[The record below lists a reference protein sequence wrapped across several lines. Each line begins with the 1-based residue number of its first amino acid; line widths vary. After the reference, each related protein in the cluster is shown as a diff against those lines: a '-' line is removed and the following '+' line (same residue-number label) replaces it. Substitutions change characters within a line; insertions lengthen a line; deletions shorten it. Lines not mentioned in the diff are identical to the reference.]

1 MNACDRV
8 IRGSGE
14 ANGCEQAEEKRKHDG
29 SSSPDKVEKG
39 WGINVD
45 LLDDMDKKLLKSLLN
60 EGWRTEKRG
69 LRRAQKNVSLDVED
83 KKRVRFPLNETNTRV
98 GICRRV
104 EERTGRETSRF
115 DRSMRVL
122 EWLDADCGTRLA
134 RHYEQAG
141 GWRSLPQRQ
150 QRQQRA
156 CHQQPQQ
163 RQPVRLTGSSLVSG
177 TDICQGYVKDSE
189 DDSSSSEE
197 DKVILEE
204 EDELFNDE
212 DADNDDLVLALRK
225 WQEEQLLQQEHY
237 EDLSMQ
243 EYVTSSEEDSNENDS
258 DSEDELVLALKTWQE
273 EQLRQAKLQQQLQHH
288 RQIPLAQQPPALTPV
303 IEDQVSSPSHDNFGY
318 FYQDQ
323 NYLVY
328 HYNKYRPANHQQ
340 QASVTPYWWGDIS
353 SVREGPSSPPVL
365 VKHSEPGKS
374 ASVAQA
380 SNQGNRTTLLKAPGA
395 NGEGAILVSAVCD
408 NNVKFGNASPAQ
420 GSLTPHQKL
429 ATTVATTT
437 LPSSSAQTPRSS
449 SHYSSLLLP
458 PSSSYNSPASSP
470 RLETQS
476 WNFGNRVQ
484 IPISSESHSASVKL
498 GVATDNLSVK
508 LPDSA
513 RGCKPPGFDATKGN
527 NLLFAP
533 QTSQVN
539 KTSPTSGSHTFP
551 NWPSLASGD
560 KLNTLFT
567 GRIDKDATR
576 SADNGLRGD
585 APQKTISSTL
595 SAASSDSGF
604 ERSPVNTPPAQK
616 PVGIDRIGYFF
627 RKFQNKLSTS
637 SGSSSST
644 SKITSSQNSGKKQAV
659 QQNSQKNN
667 GNSPRRLS
675 LSISSI
681 PSSSPLKA
689 ASPLAKVASV
699 HARCS
704 ATRSDPLA
712 IRPDILATRADSSAT
727 KLDSSTTRSEPLATN
742 AVSKRLRKQWLGG
755 HKARNT
761 IGQDEFTVGV
771 SSAPAGCVVSNVSLD
786 SSFCAFSGDRS
797 LRVSGGAGGGGLGV
811 GADDWPAASGSL
823 TPSAR
828 KGALNIDTRASSG
841 PDDSRRGGTTPTFG
855 TVSGKEVQPFFVPN
869 SYQQSHQQQLN
880 HQSQLQPS
888 VPATKRSTGEINR
901 TICRQY
907 YHNGANTEG
916 TNQSASRLCS
926 QDSLDTLRISNEVFD
941 NSGTDNDKSSAGN
954 LLTGSAFLSCN
965 GSSRGATQILNKSP
979 GSETEHKIHSDSVER
994 DPQGKIRTLFN
1005 SGGVTVSGNN
1015 SVNASGYTVNGSSNN
1030 DNGSCNVNFVN
1041 SVTGRLGDECSNV
1054 TVIVN
1059 IDSKRK
1065 EVKLKEEFVNSKS
1078 TERSSSTSS
1087 EERGNLT
1094 VPDYDKN
1101 RRGSHG
1107 SCNHLFREPVGG
1119 RKSPLLAKGRKSP
1132 SPVPS
1137 AHLKVVVSSTSASSS
1152 SSSAESSTKQ
1162 PHQIV
1167 SRVLSLTSPSS
1178 PPSHTQQSVKS
1189 SPKFLHNHYGSEC
1202 STTKNIPTDAPPAN
1216 FRSRRKF
1223 SDTGLTPV
1231 PRRLFSDGRRG
1242 SLTDEKTLVFA
1253 KSKLGKLRSEDR
1265 KLSDASSVAA
1275 LVKQIHNLWGEAEE
1289 DADEENENSRE
1300 TTSGF
1305 TCSFDDQVLF
1315 EKRRKKLPLSI
1326 TREKELKKDGGSVG
1340 EDRKSL
1346 NKITSTFG
1354 GSIDNNW
1361 NRSEGVANSLTG
1373 DTKGRNNTVDKR
1385 PLFPGAFPNS
1395 STPVPSVNPSS
1406 VTTGPVDSQTAD
1418 KAVGESVKDNSANGI
1433 PVADGSSSGGGASS
1447 GGLNG
1452 SSVAGVSG
1460 SEFVAPLAQVAS
1472 RQLVAAAV
1480 SSVAYFVG
1488 IDTPDNLI
1496 TRGPAGISTGNTA
1509 GLNNSGGTYWK
1520 AGKKTASVQF
1530 QPIVSRDDN
1539 TVGDRVSPAV
1549 RSVLKQATR
1558 RHSSFAG
1565 FTDSNDDIAAV
1576 QPVCSDN
1583 LSSPRNKSAKNGLP
1597 KSKTSDNYKSILKPT
1612 EKLTLSDIDSATT
1625 TTTGTTTTAGDKKRT
1640 KLPSPKSKKGDKGFD
1655 YSPDPKN
1662 SELSLSL
1669 CLKATRSLSPRLK
1682 KYRTET
1688 KELPDSTDQS
1698 SQATPFSSTDREQ
1711 FTDSGNCSLDL
1722 PTKTIGVQAT
1732 PRTTGKTSNAG
1743 TQTSDLSAG
1752 GDSSTDQS
1760 SSPPEGSG
1768 WLQRLAA
1775 KCMASVGGTNRAG
1788 PVGAAGAGLPRAASV
1803 RAEWILGNKRMGSNP
1818 SSPVAP
1824 GADASEKFWVPHGV
1838 IARKRAQSLVPSLSK
1853 QDSEEDLS
1861 SEAAT
1866 PASIPHPRDLAFNF
1880 VSEKAGTSGG
1890 SSDGQA
1896 STPPSGYNA
1905 GRRRASMHDAID
1917 LTKIDTRLYD
1927 KKLVRQASVTSIEEE
1942 SQGTI
1947 HVSLEHN
1954 SETGILTVNLI
1965 RAHNLLPRDL
1975 NYTANPYCRITI
1987 LPGQRSS
1994 AQSRIHRKT
2003 LNPEFEEEF
2012 IFELPTEEVST
2023 SSLEVSLY
2031 EYDQFSKDEC
2041 VGYVRIPLNEVHLN
2055 KQVDLWRSITPY
2067 DKPKDQRDLGDV
2079 MFSLSYLPSA
2089 ERLTVVIVRARNLR
2103 LLDDG
2108 KVDLNPFIKVCI
2120 TSGNKKLKKKKTSTA
2135 HSTNSPIWNEALVF
2149 SVHRESLKNMGLEV
2163 SAYHDNKLGID
2174 ECIGRIRLPANS
2186 EDGIYCQ
2193 ELLKEKSMPARW
2205 YNLT

>member
-14 ANGCEQAEEKRKHDG
+14 ANGCEPAEDKRKHV
-29 SSSPDKVEKG
+29 SSSPDKVEKE

-83 KKRVRFPLNETNTRV
+83 KKRVRCPLNETNTRV

-104 EERTGRETSRF
+104 EERTGKETSRF

-156 CHQQPQQ
+156 CHQQPQHG
-163 RQPVRLTGSSLVSG
+163 QPVRLTGSSLGAG
-177 TDICQGYVKDSE
+177 TDIYQGYVKDSE

-212 DADNDDLVLALRK
+212 DADDDDLVLALRK

-273 EQLRQAKLQQQLQHH
+273 EQLRQAKLQQQFQHH

-303 IEDQVSSPSHDNFGY
+303 IEDQVSSPSHDNLGY

-374 ASVAQA
+374 ATVAAA
-380 SNQGNRTTLLKAPGA
+380 SNQGNRTTLVKASGA
-395 NGEGAILVSAVCD
+395 NGEGTILVSAVCD
-408 NNVKFGNASPAQ
+408 NNVKFGNTSAAQ

-437 LPSSSAQTPRSS
+437 LPSSSAQTPRCT
-449 SHYSSLLLP
+449 SHYSSLLIP

-476 WNFGNRVQ
+476 WNFGNRFQ
-484 IPISSESHSASVKL
+484 IPISSESNSASVKF
-498 GVATDNLSVK
+498 GVTTDNHSAK
-508 LPDSA
+508 LPSSA
-513 RGCKPPGFDATKGN
+513 RGCKPSGFDAAKGN
-527 NLLFAP
+527 NLLFPP
-533 QTSQVN
+533 QTSQVI
-539 KTSPTSGSHTFP
+539 KTSPTSGSHTFS
-551 NWPSLASGD
+551 NWLGPASGD
-560 KLNTLFT
+560 KSNPLFV
-567 GRIDKDATR
+567 GHIDKDLTR
-576 SADNGLRGD
+576 SADNSQRGD
-585 APQKTISSTL
+585 VQQKTISSSQ
-595 SAASSDSGF
+595 SATSSDSGF
-604 ERSPVNTPPAQK
+604 ERSPVYTPPAPK

-644 SKITSSQNSGKKQAV
+644 SKATSSQNSGKKQVV

-689 ASPLAKVASV
+689 ASPLAKVADV

-704 ATRSDPLA
+704 PTRSDPLA
-712 IRPDILATRADSSAT
+712 IRPDLLTNRADSSAT
-727 KLDSSTTRSEPLATN
+727 KPDPSATRSEPLATN
-742 AVSKRLRKQWLGG
+742 VVSKRLRSQWLGG

-761 IGQDEFTVGV
+761 IGQDEFAFGVG
-771 SSAPAGCVVSNVSLD
+771 SAPASCAISNVSLD
-786 SSFCAFSGDRS
+786 SSSCAFSGDRS

-828 KGALNIDTRASSG
+828 KGTLSIDTRASSG

-855 TVSGKEVQPFFVPN
+855 TVGGKEVQPFFVPN
-869 SYQQSHQQQLN
+869 SYQQSQQQLN
-880 HQSQLQPS
+880 HQSQLLPS

-907 YHNGANTEG
+907 YHNGASTEG
-916 TNQSASRLCS
+916 TIQSAGRLCS
-926 QDSLDTLRISNEVFD
+926 QDSLDTLRKSNEVFD

-954 LLTGSAFLSCN
+954 LVTGSAFLGWN
-965 GSSRGATQILNKSP
+965 GSSRGATHILNKSP
-979 GSETEHKIHSDSVER
+979 GSETEHKIHSDSVEH

-1005 SGGVTVSGNN
+1005 SGGATVNGNN
-1015 SVNASGYTVNGSSNN
+1015 SVNGNCYTVNGSSNN
-1030 DNGSCNVNFVN
+1030 DNGSCNVNSVN
-1041 SVTGRLGDECSNV
+1041 SVTGKLGDECSNAAV
-1054 TVIVN
+1054 NLN
-1059 IDSKRK
+1059 IDNKRK
-1065 EVKLKEEFVNSKS
+1065 DVKLKEEFVNTKS

-1087 EERGNLT
+1087 EERVNLT

-1107 SCNHLFREPVGG
+1107 SCNHLFREPLGG
-1119 RKSPLLAKGRKSP
+1119 SKSPLLAKGRKSP
-1132 SPVPS
+1132 SPVPG
-1137 AHLKVVVSSTSASSS
+1137 AQLKVVVNSTSASSS

-1178 PPSHTQQSVKS
+1178 PPSHTQQCVKS
-1189 SPKFLHNHYGSEC
+1189 SPKFLHNHNSLEC
-1202 STTKNIPTDAPPAN
+1202 STTKTIPTDAPPAN

-1289 DADEENENSRE
+1289 DEDEENENRRE
-1300 TTSGF
+1300 TTSGL

-1326 TREKELKKDGGSVG
+1326 TRGKELGKDGGSVG
-1340 EDRKSL
+1340 GDRKSF
-1346 NKITSTFG
+1346 NKITGTFG
-1354 GSIDNNW
+1354 GSVDNNS
-1361 NRSEGVANSLTG
+1361 NRSEGVANSLTA
-1373 DTKGRNNTVDKR
+1373 DTRERNNTADKGT
-1385 PLFPGAFPNS
+1385 LLSGALPNS
-1395 STPVPSVNPSS
+1395 STPVPSVNPGS
-1406 VTTGPVDSQTAD
+1406 VTTGPVDSQTGD
-1418 KAVGESVKDNSANGI
+1418 KAGGESVKDNSANGI

-1452 SSVAGVSG
+1452 SSVSGVSG

-1509 GLNNSGGTYWK
+1509 GLNNSSGTYSK
-1520 AGKKTASVQF
+1520 AGKKTATVQF

-1549 RSVLKQATR
+1549 RSVQKQATR

-1612 EKLTLSDIDSATT
+1612 EKLTLSDIDATT
-1625 TTTGTTTTAGDKKRT
+1625 TTTTETTTAAGDKKRT

-1688 KELPDSTDQS
+1688 KDLQDSTDQS

-1711 FTDSGNCSLDL
+1711 LTDSGNCSLDL

-1788 PVGAAGAGLPRAASV
+1788 PVGGAGAGLPRAASV

-1853 QDSEEDLS
+1853 QDSEE
-1861 SEAAT
+1861 
-1866 PASIPHPRDLAFNF
+1866 
-1880 VSEKAGTSGG
+1880 
-1890 SSDGQA
+1890 
-1896 STPPSGYNA
+1896 
-1905 GRRRASMHDAID
+1905 
-1917 LTKIDTRLYD
+1917 
-1927 KKLVRQASVTSIEEE
+1927 
-1942 SQGTI
+1942 
-1947 HVSLEHN
+1947 
-1954 SETGILTVNLI
+1954 
-1965 RAHNLLPRDL
+1965 
-1975 NYTANPYCRITI
+1975 
-1987 LPGQRSS
+1987 
-1994 AQSRIHRKT
+1994 
-2003 LNPEFEEEF
+2003 
-2012 IFELPTEEVST
+2012 
-2023 SSLEVSLY
+2023 
-2031 EYDQFSKDEC
+2031 
-2041 VGYVRIPLNEVHLN
+2041 
-2055 KQVDLWRSITPY
+2055 
-2067 DKPKDQRDLGDV
+2067 
-2079 MFSLSYLPSA
+2079 
-2089 ERLTVVIVRARNLR
+2089 
-2103 LLDDG
+2103 G
-2108 KVDLNPFIKVCI
+2108 K
-2120 TSGNKKLKKKKTSTA
+2120 
-2135 HSTNSPIWNEALVF
+2135 
-2149 SVHRESLKNMGLEV
+2149 
-2163 SAYHDNKLGID
+2163 Y
-2174 ECIGRIRLPANS
+2174 
-2186 EDGIYCQ
+2186 Q
-2193 ELLKEKSMPARW
+2193 Q
-2205 YNLT
+2205 